1 MKAMI
6 LAAGLG
12 TRLRPLTLSTPKPLV
27 PVNGK
32 ALIVYH
38 IEKLAKAGVNDI
50 IINHAWLGEQI
61 ETALGDGSQWGVNIT
76 YSPEGEPLE
85 TGGGI
90 FRVLD
95 RLSEND
101 EPFIVINGDIMINF
115 DYSLLMD
122 NTLLEGATD
131 DIAHLVLVPNPEH
144 HPEGD
149 FACLPD
155 GRLSMQGNKQTFSG
169 VSVLT
174 PRLFAGCDAAAFA
187 LGPLLKRAIDEGQV
201 SGSVYPGFWIDV
213 GTYERLQQAETFYKS
228 LHKLTRE

>member
-38 IEKLAKAGVNDI
+38 IEKLAKAGVHDI

-61 ETALGDGSQWGVNIT
+61 EAALGDGSQWGVTIT
-76 YSPEGEPLE
+76 YSAEGEPLE

-95 RLSEND
+95 MLSEND
-101 EPFIVINGDIMINF
+101 QPFIVINGDILTNF

-122 NTLLEGATD
+122 DALLSGTTD
-131 DIAHLVLVPNPEH
+131 EMAHLVLVPNPEH
-144 HPEGD
+144 HPQGD
-149 FACLPD
+149 FACLAN
-155 GRLSMQGNKQTFSG
+155 GRLSMQGSKQTFSG
-169 VSVLT
+169 ISVLT
-174 PRLFAGCDAAAFA
+174 PRLFAGCNDTVFA
-187 LGPLLKRAIDEGQV
+187 LGPLLKRAIEKEQI

-228 LHKLTRE
+228 LQKLTRE